1 MMHFFPYYIDDK
13 TNISSLEI
21 EFLLLIFKS
30 LKLIVKT
37 VLYKQKH
44 VIFISYVL
52 TVNMTMIMNLHVHV
66 DEYII
71 MLFLFKRIL
80 WLSMKMYGF

>member
-1 MMHFFPYYIDDK
+1 MHFFPYYIDD
-13 TNISSLEI
+13 ISSVEIEI
-21 EFLLLIFKS
+21 EFLLLILKS
-30 LKLIVKT
+30 LKFIVKT
-37 VLYKQKH
+37 LLYKQKH